1 MKAITTVSG
10 SSRYRLRP
18 GNQALARLSDVSQG
32 RLLTSGS
39 RRFSVYGVITAMT
52 LGFLAACGGGD
63 DDTTT
68 APVVPVVPTEVPT
81 APQSVTAEATPTATK
96 SVTVTW
102 TEPAAGAPIDSYV
115 LYRSIEPDIAGDL
128 TKAQKIEG
136 ATSPYLDAVPA
147 GGIPYYYVVAAVNSV
162 GEGAVS
168 AEATA
173 TPAVPAS
180 GDIGFGNNL
189 SVPLVFADGLGILG
203 DAITGADSDYL
214 DRATGLRPTLTD

>member
-1 MKAITTVSG
+1 
-10 SSRYRLRP
+10 
-18 GNQALARLSDVSQG
+18 
-32 RLLTSGS
+32 
-39 RRFSVYGVITAMT
+39 
-52 LGFLAACGGGD
+52 
-63 DDTTT
+63 
-68 APVVPVVPTEVPT
+68 
-81 APQSVTAEATPTATK
+81 
-96 SVTVTW
+96 
-102 TEPAAGAPIDSYV
+102 SYV

-214 DRATGLRPTLTD
+214 DRATGLRPTLTDTVDPFPYLSGADILKSAGV